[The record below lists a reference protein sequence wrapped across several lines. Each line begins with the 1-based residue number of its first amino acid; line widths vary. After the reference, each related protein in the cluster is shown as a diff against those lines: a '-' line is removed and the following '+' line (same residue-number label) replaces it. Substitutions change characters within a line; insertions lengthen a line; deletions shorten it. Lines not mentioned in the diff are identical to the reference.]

1 MARANKTADALNSN
15 TTEQMTEMTEQ
26 GDAVVRQDVTE
37 PNNVEAAPGVIS
49 SDATPVTAASA
60 AAAPESATPA
70 STAPASAVAPASVA
84 SSSATPASAAESEL
98 AKLIKPALPDTP
110 VEPNEAVEVV
120 GGKVETVEVSK
131 HPDPS
136 IPETDLSLAD
146 IERRRSHPVRW
157 AVLILAVL
165 AAIVGPY
172 WFGRSL
178 AVNDTLA
185 VTAALGGI
193 DPRGIALVGWST
205 VVITYVGLAMA
216 VVVSPSWPWLV
227 VFVLGLAAEQFVAGL
242 SMLNLNF
249 WYSTYVVYGDQAGL
263 ANAANVGIIAAAIGV
278 AVYAVIFVGLL
289 VIIKKTSPL
298 NVLTKSWASFILY
311 FAIEALALFV
321 VLFGGVLTTV

>member
-26 GDAVVRQDVTE
+26 GDASAVRQDVTE
-37 PNNVEAAPGVIS
+37 PNNAEAAPDV
-49 SDATPVTAASA
+49 TPVTAASA
-60 AAAPESATPA
+60 TPASATPASVAPASAAPESATPA
-70 STAPASAVAPASVA
+70 SS
-84 SSSATPASAAESEL
+84 AESEL
-98 AKLIKPALPDTP
+98 AQLIKPTLPDTP

>member
-26 GDAVVRQDVTE
+26 GDASAVRQDVTE
-37 PNNVEAAPGVIS
+37 PNNAEAAPDV
-49 SDATPVTAASA
+49 TPVTAASA
-60 AAAPESATPA
+60 TPASATPASVAPASAAPESATPA
-70 STAPASAVAPASVA
+70 SS
-84 SSSATPASAAESEL
+84 AESEL
-98 AKLIKPALPDTP
+98 AQLIKPTLPDTP

-289 VIIKKTSPL
+289 VVIKKTSPL